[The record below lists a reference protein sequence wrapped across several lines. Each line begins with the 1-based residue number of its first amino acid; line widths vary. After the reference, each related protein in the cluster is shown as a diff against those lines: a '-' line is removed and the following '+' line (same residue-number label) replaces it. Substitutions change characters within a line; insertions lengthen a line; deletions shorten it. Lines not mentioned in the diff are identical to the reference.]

1 MESQNNQNPL
11 ELMAQLEGVVIS
23 AEEANKNKNLD
34 GIKFARENYLN
45 ILKKCFHLSEKNIGG
60 LEYKKVAEKLLELSD
75 RFSETVKPYLM
86 EIYFPKICKGDKKQ

>member
-23 AEEANKNKNLD
+23 AEEADKNKNLD

-45 ILKKCFHLSEKNIGG
+45 ILKKCFHLSEKNIGS
-60 LEYKKVAEKLLELSD
+60 LEYGKVAEKLSELND
-75 RFSETVKPYLM
+75 RFSKAVKPYLM
-86 EIYFPKICKGDKKQ
+86 KIYFPEVFGKDEI